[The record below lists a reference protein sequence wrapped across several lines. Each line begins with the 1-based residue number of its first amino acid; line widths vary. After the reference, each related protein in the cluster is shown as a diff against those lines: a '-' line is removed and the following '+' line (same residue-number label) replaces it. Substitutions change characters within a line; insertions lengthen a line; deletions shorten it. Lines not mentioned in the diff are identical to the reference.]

1 LTNNSL
7 NHLQSHL
14 PIIRRNHMPCFH
26 DIVKFQIPVSL
37 IKCSLMS
44 EILAGSTFSSFISR
58 LYFFLP
64 IQRAQI
70 ILSGVEL
77 QNLPWNAIYVK
88 AEKSLSDDNLPSLSW
103 TATLPFGWAAVEG
116 SLDFARSLF
125 EVLGLVL
132 RVQYLY
138 F

>member
-1 LTNNSL
+1 
-7 NHLQSHL
+7 
-14 PIIRRNHMPCFH
+14 
-26 DIVKFQIPVSL
+26 
-37 IKCSLMS
+37 MS

-88 AEKSLSDDNLPSLSW
+88 AEKSLSDDNLPSIIVDCD
-103 TATLPFGWAAVEG
+103 ATVW
-116 SLDFARSLF
+116 
-125 EVLGLVL
+125 LGCGGGITGLCKVSI
-132 RVQYLY
+132 
-138 F
+138 